1 MYVCV
6 CVFVCVRVCVCVCV
20 YVYVCVCVCVC
31 HVCTCSFMPCC
42 PSRALQPKRHPRSS
56 LFDPL
61 PSPGSSFRVRQ
72 IGLRHYSTGSY
83 KMHLF
88 ETPSGL
94 KFIINT
100 DAHVADATP
109 LLKTIF
115 SEVRFS

>member
-1 MYVCV
+1 
-6 CVFVCVRVCVCVCV
+6 
-20 YVYVCVCVCVC
+20 
-31 HVCTCSFMPCC
+31 
-42 PSRALQPKRHPRSS
+42 
-56 LFDPL
+56 
-61 PSPGSSFRVRQ
+61 
-72 IGLRHYSTGSY
+72 
-83 KMHLF
+83 MHLF